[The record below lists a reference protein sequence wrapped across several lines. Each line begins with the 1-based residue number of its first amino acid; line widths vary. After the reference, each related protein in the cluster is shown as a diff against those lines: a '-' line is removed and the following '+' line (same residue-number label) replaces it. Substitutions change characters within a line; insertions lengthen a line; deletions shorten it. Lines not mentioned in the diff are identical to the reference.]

1 MSAELDDIDADGLP
15 RGKDCPACGLP
26 LEPGHT
32 DDTPGLTWFCPSHG
46 AVEFMH
52 DPFADLT

>member
-1 MSAELDDIDADGLP
+1 MSADFDAFGDDGLP

-32 DDTPGLTWFCPSHG
+32 DETLSLTWLCPSHG
-46 AVEFMH
+46 PVEFTQ
-52 DPFADLT
+52 DPFADQS